1 MLRNFVLRLTALSG
15 ALLSLGIAAGQ
26 PSTFT
31 YTQLD
36 YPGAKSTS
44 ASGINSKG
52 DIVGIYTDQANK
64 SHGFLFRRGNF
75 TTIDFPGALGS
86 QALGVNSQ
94 GDIVGAYG
102 SNLNIGQAGGDI
114 HGFLLRAGSSI
125 PEQVNYPGHL
135 NTITQR
141 INDSGQ
147 IFGCYH
153 DHDTM
158 ASMHGIMVSNGVYS
172 ALDGSQSGVDM
183 PASMSNGAT
192 PDGSV
197 IAGLYTDM
205 MTNITRG
212 YVLSGGVFTPFD
224 VPGSTATAAWDIN
237 ASGEVV
243 GNYADSGGKTH
254 GFLRIG
260 NDFSSIDYPGATRTL
275 PRGINPQGDVVG
287 FYIAAD
293 GSTHGFIL
301 SGPPIVVIA
310 GGPRLVA
317 GRRHIFLDASGSTS
331 LAGNKPLRYH
341 WESYNNQATILG
353 QDTATPEIILAPLE
367 MDFMFLVTVTD
378 SQGNSSTDS
387 ITVFLTSANQF

>member
-1 MLRNFVLRLTALSG
+1 MLRNFVLPLTALSG
-15 ALLSLGIAAGQ
+15 AVLSLGIAAGQ
-26 PSTFT
+26 PPTLI

-183 PASMSNGAT
+183 PTSMSNGAT

-197 IAGLYTDM
+197 IAGLFTDM
-205 MTNITRG
+205 MTNQG
-212 YVLSGGVFTPFD
+212 HGFVLTGGVFTPFD
-224 VPGSTATAAWDIN
+224 VPGSTGTSAWDIN
-237 ASGEVV
+237 SSGQVV
-243 GNYADSGGKTH
+243 GQYTDTAGKGH
-254 GFLRIG
+254 GFLLTNG
-260 NDFSSIDYPGATRTL
+260 QFFSIDYPGATATRA
-275 PRGINPQGDVVG
+275 RGINPQGDVVG
-287 FYIAAD
+287 FFSAAD
-293 GSTHGFIL
+293 GSTHAFIL

-310 GGPRLVA
+310 GGPRLVVD
-317 GRRHIFLDASGSTS
+317 RRHIFLDGSASTS
-331 LAGNKPLRYH
+331 LSNSTPLTYH
-341 WESYNNQATILG
+341 WESYNYQATILG
-353 QDTATPEIILAPLE
+353 QDTATPEIVLAPLE
-367 MDFMFLVTVTD
+367 MDFVFLVTVTD
-378 SQGNSSTDS
+378 SKGNSSTDS
-387 ITVFLTSANQF
+387 ITVFLTNANQF